1 MAIKFLNTVQANTVN
16 IGAGVE
22 LKESPHRADLLQI
35 TSATST
41 WAGIQLRNSSNEGRW
56 SLMTDGSLFGIYDDE
71 NDEWGLLIN
80 ENQAVSLRYN
90 NTTRLETKNDGAR
103 TWGNHVATGGF
114 LVPYA
119 GGQKKPMINLEGA
132 TNYGLWHTEGSNDI
146 FSFDFG
152 GVSKHQFFQTGN
164 AVFAGQV
171 QAASLDINGVGD
183 FSGKVDFQGTA
194 AIEGGSGYGVFKG
207 YTTNDN
213 HFIAVRGI
221 VANTSTLS
229 ITGGHQTT
237 FVEHADSTSEGWYF
251 KSKTTGAYREIARID
266 GTNQM
271 FLGGNKVWNA
281 GNDGAGSGLDA
292 DLLDGKD
299 HTNFGATLATYGTT
313 AGASGRIRCT
323 APFNTNSGHMFQVTV
338 SIYSSYTVHNYVV
351 SGYMYS
357 STNNWYVPKVV
368 YSGTGT
374 PDIKVGRDS
383 NGKAYISIANG
394 AYTGVR
400 VHNMTQGYYTSVAD
414 TYDPWTIT
422 IDAALP
428 NVISPSI
435 YTTWTSGNDGA
446 GSGLDADLLDG
457 QQGSYYAA
465 ASSLG
470 NYLPVNN
477 PTFTGTLTGPKLS
490 IQNQIN
496 TTSANLEINYE
507 NGDGTTTNFKDLY
520 IRDGKN
526 STIASFNG
534 SSKSTTLQ
542 GNLSVGGNSFLG
554 NSNGDYVHVNDKLFV
569 GATDSGNAE
578 FWFGEGTTGDVNYGA
593 RWYWDSGYTHN
604 WYTVNNSS
612 ETLMMS
618 YATNDT
624 SKVNWYRDIDI
635 QDNDILIDSS
645 HGFVNSGAWT
655 RNSTPHGYIDFG
667 PANTS
672 HAHIYTDRPNFYFNK

>member
-428 NVISPSI
+428 NVISPDI